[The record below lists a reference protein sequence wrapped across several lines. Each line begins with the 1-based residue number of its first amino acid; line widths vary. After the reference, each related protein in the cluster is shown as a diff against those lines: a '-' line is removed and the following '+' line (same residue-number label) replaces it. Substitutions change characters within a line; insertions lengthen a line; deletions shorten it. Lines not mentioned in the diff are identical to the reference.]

1 MDWYQLSANPDAI
14 SILEQNIDKINWDSL
29 SFNPNAISLL
39 EKNQDKIH
47 WIKFAYNQAI
57 SELNYQWLKQ
67 RMDIIREDSMKAVF
81 HPKRLEYYLEHHDY
95 DKFDYDKHLKI

>member
-1 MDWYQLSANPDAI
+1 MSQDC
-14 SILEQNIDKINWDSL
+14 L
-29 SFNPNAISLL
+29 SFNPNAITLL

-67 RMDIIREDSMKAVF
+67 RMDIIREGLMKAVF
-81 HPKRLEYYLEHHDY
+81 HPKRLWNIMIMTY
-95 DKFDYDKHLKI
+95 